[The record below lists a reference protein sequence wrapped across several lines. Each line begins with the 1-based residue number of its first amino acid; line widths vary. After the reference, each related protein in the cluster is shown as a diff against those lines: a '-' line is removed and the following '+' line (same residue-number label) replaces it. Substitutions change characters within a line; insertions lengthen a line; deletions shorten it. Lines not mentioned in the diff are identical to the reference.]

1 MTPTPDDEA
10 GLLTEKVM
18 SRFKEYAILLP
29 YEAAYN
35 RMYEHVYRVL
45 SAHLKP
51 EAGPVM
57 TSGVALPPPVVRA
70 LEFYAD
76 PAVWTLH
83 PQSYTCRAFH
93 DNGGHARSALRAV
106 GK

>member
-1 MTPTPDDEA
+1 MTPTHDDEA
-10 GLLTEKVM
+10 GRLTEKVM
-18 SRFKEYAILLP
+18 AGFKQAAGQADP
-29 YEAAYN
+29 TAAYN

-51 EAGPVM
+51 APVM
-57 TSGVALPPPVVRA
+57 TSGIALPPAVVRA

-106 GK
+106 GS

>member
-10 GLLTEKVM
+10 GRLTERVM
-18 SRFKEYAILLP
+18 AGFKEC
-29 YEAAYN
+29 AARPTPTESYN

-57 TSGVALPPPVVRA
+57 TSGVALPSSVVRA